1 MDPNDQNPMG
11 PADDQ
16 GVPASDQG
24 GQAPDTEPTTPP
36 PAPPAPGH
44 QEPPEQGTGEI
55 APQPPAEE
63 PQTPVP
69 TEDSQESPGG
79 QSSL

>member
-11 PADDQ
+11 PVGDQ
-16 GVPASDQG
+16 GVPTSDQG
-24 GQAPDTEPTTPP
+24 GQVPDTGPTTPP
-36 PAPPAPGH
+36 AAPGP
-44 QEPPEQGTGEI
+44 QEPPEEGTGEI
-55 APQPPAEE
+55 APPPAGK